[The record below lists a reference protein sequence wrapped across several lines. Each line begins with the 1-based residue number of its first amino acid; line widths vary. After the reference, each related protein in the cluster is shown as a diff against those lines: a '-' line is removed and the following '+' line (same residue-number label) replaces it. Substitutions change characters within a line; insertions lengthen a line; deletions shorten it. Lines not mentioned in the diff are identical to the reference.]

1 MLVPSREPHG
11 FWGCAD
17 NDAGRREV
25 GKGGRAEPRRE
36 STKVGRSD
44 PGTEKY
50 QPPLWE
56 DLRGSVLMP
65 FPHLSKPIR
74 YE

>member
-11 FWGCAD
+11 FRGCAD

-25 GKGGRAEPRRE
+25 GKGGRADSRRV

-44 PGTEKY
+44 PEEKY
-50 QPPLWE
+50 QPPLCE
-56 DLRGSVLMP
+56 DLRGWTLMP
-65 FPHLSKPIR
+65 FFAFEQTNTL
-74 YE
+74 